1 MLTAVAG
8 EDPGAALLQYENKY
22 KAQLKRKQKLLKDKL
37 EAAGK
42 LKEPRQFTETDL
54 LVLR

>member
-1 MLTAVAG
+1 MLTAVTG
-8 EDPGAALLQYENKY
+8 EDPAEALLQYENKY
-22 KAQLKRKQKLLKDKL
+22 TAQLKLQQKAIKDKL

-54 LVLR
+54 LILK

>member
-1 MLTAVAG
+1 MLTAVTG

-22 KAQLKRKQKLLKDKL
+22 KAQLKRQQKAIKEKL

-42 LKEPRQFTETDL
+42 LTEPRQLTETDL